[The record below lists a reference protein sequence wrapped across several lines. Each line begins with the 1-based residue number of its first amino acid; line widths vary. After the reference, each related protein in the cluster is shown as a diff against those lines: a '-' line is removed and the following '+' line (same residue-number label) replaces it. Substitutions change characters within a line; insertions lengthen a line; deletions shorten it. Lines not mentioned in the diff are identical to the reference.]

1 MGRCIYT
8 NGAGGET
15 CQNVSRPGACAEGG
29 VYYDYGD
36 CPTCFFVTELTS
48 HVIAESK
55 GNLVLEV
62 AAQPSVMVAY
72 DFRDVILRQS
82 ALGREVVELYAAH
95 AKHAVEVLRKHPRLL
110 LRALQLVTRGVL
122 LAQDILRDYSLRAHG
137 AGSRG
142 MKLDPETVRE
152 MLEVSGELR
161 KLSPKEFDQPV
172 SRIEAIFK
180 QIDGMTS
187 TQILE
192 HLAPEKHRK

>member
-8 NGAGGET
+8 NPDGSET
-15 CQNVSRPGACAEGG
+15 CENVSRPGACATGG

-48 HVIAESK
+48 HVIAKSD
-55 GNLVLEV
+55 GDLVLEV
-62 AAQPSVMVAY
+62 SAHPGIMVAY
-72 DFRDVILRQS
+72 DFRDAILRHS
-82 ALGREVVELYAAH
+82 ALGREVVGLYAAH
-95 AKHAVEVLRKHPRLL
+95 AQPAVEVLRKHPRLL
-110 LRALQLVTRGVL
+110 LRALRLVTNGIL
-122 LAQDILRDYSLRAHG
+122 LAQDILREYSLRGHG
-137 AGSRG
+137 VGTRG

-161 KLSPKEFDQPV
+161 RLSPKEFDHPV

-192 HLAPEKHRK
+192 HLGLEKSR

>member
-1 MGRCIYT
+1 
-8 NGAGGET
+8 
-15 CQNVSRPGACAEGG
+15 
-29 VYYDYGD
+29 
-36 CPTCFFVTELTS
+36 
-48 HVIAESK
+48 
-55 GNLVLEV
+55 
-62 AAQPSVMVAY
+62 MVAY

-95 AKHAVEVLRKHPRLL
+95 AKYAVEVLRKHPRLL

-192 HLAPEKHRK
+192 HLAVEKPR